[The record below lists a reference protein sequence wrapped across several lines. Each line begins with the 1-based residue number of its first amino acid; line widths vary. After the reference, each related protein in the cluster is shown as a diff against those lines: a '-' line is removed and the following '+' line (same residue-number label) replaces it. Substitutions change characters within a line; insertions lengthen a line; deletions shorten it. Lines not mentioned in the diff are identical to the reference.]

1 MSKPKIKVKIQGGR
15 KNGTKFASYRI
26 AVKPATGQKVPATTD
41 VFMTHS
47 KLLLQIYID
56 QNGQPRER

>member
-1 MSKPKIKVKIQGGR
+1 MSQPKIKVKFQLGN
-15 KNGTKFASYRI
+15 KNGTKIASYRV

-41 VFMTHS
+41 VFVTRS
-47 KLLLQIYID
+47 KLLLQFYID